1 MHKWKLQFLM
11 VLSCPDSL
19 ASAPSR
25 GFQGTIYDYVGVT
38 YIPISVLHD
47 GYILKMKNLP
57 GFSPIFIKKIINC
70 WYFVEKTQTVPL
82 FILISVTWL
91 MHSNDISNI
100 IYFSFWWHCWREDCS
115 RYLHSRLCS
124 QVNVLGEGYRPA
136 TVRTSAPSRKVSA
149 PSRKVTELRV
159 MEIVSFLKYNNKMR
173 IKMNGVNNWIH
184 CC

>member
-1 MHKWKLQFLM
+1 MHKWKLKLLM
-11 VLSCPDSL
+11 VLSCPDIL

-25 GFQGTIYDYVGVT
+25 KFRAPSTIYVGVT

-47 GYILKMKNLP
+47 GYILKMENLP

-70 WYFVEKTQTVPL
+70 WYFVKKPRPYL
-82 FILISVTWL
+82 YS
-91 MHSNDISNI
+91 SSSPNGPNDISNI

-136 TVRTSAPSRKVSA
+136 TVRIVNS
-149 PSRKVTELRV
+149 VTISSVTKSDGDEGDGNGF
-159 MEIVSFLKYNNKMR
+159 FLTR
-173 IKMNGVNNWIH
+173 
-184 CC
+184 